1 MKHLRNN
8 RTVVA
13 TRAPVHVKPCICV
26 YHHPQTF
33 SWYVSKELITRR
45 DGLFGRDVCSVS
57 SRTVAL
63 NIGRRL
69 AAKYGV
75 QVVIGPE
82 TPIFAGGTA

>member
-1 MKHLRNN
+1 M
-8 RTVVA
+8 
-13 TRAPVHVKPCICV
+13 RAPVHVKPCVCV
-26 YHHPQTF
+26 YHHPQTLG
-33 SWYVSKELITRR
+33 WYVSKEWLRR

-75 QVVIGPE
+75 QFVIGPE
-82 TPIFAGGTA
+82 TPIYVGGAA

>member
-8 RTVVA
+8 GRGA
-13 TRAPVHVKPCICV
+13 AMRAPVHVKPCVCV
-26 YHHPQTF
+26 YHHPQTLG
-33 SWYVSKELITRR
+33 WYVSKEWLRR

-75 QVVIGPE
+75 QFVIGPE
-82 TPIFAGGTA
+82 TPIYVGGAA